1 MEEFVKSCPG
11 AVFPILSFS
20 LKLKNSSFNL
30 VDKIIEDQIILKL
43 DEIFG
48 FSVQEEVEVNVVLN
62 CLTVCSTGGSYIVRN
77 DDTFTQKPG
86 IHTFTCSNS

>member
-11 AVFPILSFS
+11 AVFPIMSFS

-30 VDKIIEDQIILKL
+30 VDKIIEDQFILKL

-48 FSVQEEVEVNVVLN
+48 FSVQE
-62 CLTVCSTGGSYIVRN
+62 
-77 DDTFTQKPG
+77 
-86 IHTFTCSNS
+86 